1 MGSGAAIARGGTTIG
16 LVAFAELWNLG
27 GRRRAARVSMS
38 WVWCF
43 VVDGRVVGLAPAV
56 ARAHG
61 LTLRKV
67 LLRDAVEL
75 TGDVG
80 PPQTSG
86 DVGPSTSLDGVA

>member
-1 MGSGAAIARGGTTIG
+1 MKTDPCPNG
-16 LVAFAELWNLG
+16 LVASAELWNVG

-38 WVWCF
+38 WVWCS
-43 VVDGRVVGLAPAV
+43 VVNGRVDLAPAV

-80 PPQTSG
+80 PPQTS
-86 DVGPSTSLDGVA
+86 PS